1 MRMKKRLAYALAAA
15 GFCISL
21 CACALQGDGY
31 LHTVAGD
38 EPSLPAEKP
47 VELRVF
53 TLFEEKEYRAL
64 VDEFTAQNAGV
75 TVQDQSQGFSDAA
88 AGTLTQLIES
98 DSPPD
103 VVFYHTGEGAQAF
116 IGQGLFVPLDE
127 IRQAYPDYAEGIL
140 PVAIG
145 SAAGDN
151 AAYAVPVRGFY
162 EGLYVHTG
170 LFEQYDLPLP
180 TSLESFLK
188 AVEVFAAADIL
199 PVAAS
204 LSQTPHFLL
213 DHLMLAQGG
222 VADFAAVPTSAQAVP
237 ESWIIAQE
245 RLKTLYETGAFGKDA
260 NTMTDAEATALF
272 LNGQA
277 AMRVDG
283 SWLTARIEDE
293 GIASDIMVLPFP
305 DAPDG
310 ELIGGFSSGFY
321 ITRSAWEDTEK
332 RGAAVK
338 FVNAMTD
345 SAAVARL
352 CGAQHLPAAKVSAA
366 QGGTT
371 LSESADKLISGI
383 RTVTLPADARLPL
396 EIWRAVTDK
405 TLAVASGKADVREVF
420 AAAFS

>member
-1 MRMKKRLAYALAAA
+1 MSMKKRLAYALAAA

-31 LHTVAGD
+31 LNTVAGD
-38 EPSLPAEKP
+38 EPSPPATQP

-53 TLFEEKEYRAL
+53 TLFEEKEYKAL
-64 VDEFTAQNAGV
+64 VDEFAAQNLGI
-75 TVQDQSQGFSDAA
+75 TIQDRSQGYSDAA
-88 AGTLTQLIES
+88 AGTLTQLLES
-98 DSPPD
+98 DNPPD

-116 IGQGLFVPLDE
+116 MGQGLFVPLDE

-140 PVAIG
+140 PVAIS
-145 SAAGDN
+145 SAAGNN

-180 TSLESFLK
+180 TSFESLQK

-199 PVAAS
+199 PIAAS
-204 LSQTPHFLL
+204 LSQTPHYLL

-237 ESWIIAQE
+237 ESWITAQE
-245 RLKTLYETGAFGKDA
+245 RLKTLYEMGAFGKSAD
-260 NTMTDAEATALF
+260 TMTDAEATAQF
-272 LNGQA
+272 LSGQA

-283 SWLTARIEDE
+283 SWLTARMEDE
-293 GIASDIMVLPFP
+293 GIASDVVVLPFP
-305 DAPDG
+305 GVPDG
-310 ELIGGFSSGFY
+310 QLIGGFSSGFY

-345 SAAVARL
+345 PAAVARL
-352 CGAQHLPAAKVSAA
+352 CGAQHLPAAKISPP

-371 LSESADKLISGI
+371 LSESADKLISSI
-383 RTVTLPADARLPL
+383 RTVTLPADARLPV
-396 EIWRAVTDK
+396 EVWRAVTEK
-405 TLAVASGKADVREVF
+405 TLAAASGKADVREIF
-420 AAAFS
+420 ATAFS